1 MPHREQIDRPVR
13 HLSHERA
20 HISAL
25 VQHLFP
31 PDALAFIFA
40 GDVQVA
46 AYPGRIIITE
56 PQGLVQP
63 RIEEKDKVVQKHV
76 VLNGQTVLPCIA
88 QAHPVPTYRYA
99 CVYVCSC

>member
-1 MPHREQIDRPVR
+1 MSRLTRWR
-13 HLSHERA
+13 FL
-20 HISAL
+20 
-25 VQHLFP
+25 
-31 PDALAFIFA
+31 FA

-99 CVYVCSC
+99 RVFVGVYVCSCKTVGQYGVHVHMCVC

>member
-1 MPHREQIDRPVR
+1 MPVVT
-13 HLSHERA
+13 
-20 HISAL
+20 L
-25 VQHLFP
+25 VFHF
-31 PDALAFIFA
+31 FFCGA
-40 GDVQVA
+40 GDIQVA

-88 QAHPVPTYRYA
+88 QAHPVPTYR
-99 CVYVCSC
+99 